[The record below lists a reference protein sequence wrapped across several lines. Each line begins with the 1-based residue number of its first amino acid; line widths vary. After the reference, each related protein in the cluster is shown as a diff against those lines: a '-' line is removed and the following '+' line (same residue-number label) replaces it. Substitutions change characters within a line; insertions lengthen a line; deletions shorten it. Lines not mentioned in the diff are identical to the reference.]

1 MNQRATIRNDILISI
16 QPEYADQIMDGCK
29 TVELR
34 RRFAEGVGQDARLF
48 IYSSNPVGAIIGCAK
63 IDKVVRLPIKQIWR
77 KFHKQACIEKGEFE
91 KYFDGVEFGF
101 VVSLGDVTP
110 LTELLVREDILDRW
124 GIRPPQ
130 SYMYLPADI
139 AASISSGIDEIPSR
153 HKYRPRNRR

>member
-1 MNQRATIRNDILISI
+1 MNQRAAIKNDILISI

-34 RRFAEGVGQDARLF
+34 RRFVETVEQDTRLF
-48 IYSSNPVGAIIGCAK
+48 IYSSSPVGAIIGCAK
-63 IDKVVRLPIKQIWR
+63 IEGVIKLPIKQIW
-77 KFHKQACIEKGEFE
+77 KTFHKQACIEKSEFE

-130 SYMYLPADI
+130 SYMYLPLEI
-139 AASISSGIDEIPSR
+139 AASIFNGIDEVPAG
-153 HKYRPRNRR
+153 HKHRLGHRR

>member
-1 MNQRATIRNDILISI
+1 MNQRAAIKNDILISI
-16 QPEYADQIMDGCK
+16 QPEYADQIMGGCK

-34 RRFAEGVGQDARLF
+34 RRFVESVDRNTRLF

-63 IDKVVRLPIKQIWR
+63 IDEVIKLPVKQVWKR
-77 KFHKQACIEKGEFE
+77 FHKQACIEKSEFE
-91 KYFDGVEFGF
+91 RYFDGVEFGF

-130 SYMYLPADI
+130 SYMYLPVEI
-139 AASISSGIDEIPSR
+139 AASIFSGIDEISSR
-153 HKYRPRNRR
+153 HKHHLGNRR

>member
-1 MNQRATIRNDILISI
+1 MNQRAAIKNDILISI

-34 RRFAEGVGQDARLF
+34 RRFVEAVDQDTRLF

-63 IDKVVRLPIKQIWR
+63 IDKVIKLPIKQIWKR
-77 KFHKQACIEKGEFE
+77 FHKQACVKRSEFE

-101 VVSLGDVTP
+101 VVSLADVTP
-110 LTELLVREDILDRW
+110 LTELLVREDILGRW

-130 SYMYLPADI
+130 SYMYLPVEI
-139 AASISSGIDEIPSR
+139 AASIFNGIDEVPSR
-153 HKYRPRNRR
+153 HKHHPRHRR